1 MRGVICYFLGCAC
14 MSAKWFQPCPT
25 LCYPKDC
32 VAHQAPLSMGFSR
45 QEHCSGLP
53 CPPPED
59 LPNPEI
65 EHASLA
71 LAGKFFTTS
80 AARLRKETSNWKVLR
95 VGDCQGGG
103 KVKLQSS
110 CILCP
115 AAKTLHL
122 CPTLS

>member
-1 MRGVICYFLGCAC
+1 MRAC
-14 MSAKWFQPCPT
+14 LLSGFSRVQLFVT
-25 LCYPKDC
+25 LRT

-53 CPPPED
+53 YLPPED

-65 EHASLA
+65 EPVSLA

-103 KVKLQSS
+103 RVKL
-110 CILCP
+110 
-115 AAKTLHL
+115 
-122 CPTLS
+122 